1 MQDLNLS
8 RQKREELINICN
20 QLKEKSPEDA
30 TNINHL
36 IQFIK
41 DQKYGLQ
48 FEKHREQ
55 VDIDL
60 LTKIPVF
67 TEDKGK
73 KIASDAL
80 KPYNFLLEGDNL
92 HSLKLLE
99 KTHCG
104 AIDVIYIDPPYNTGN
119 EFIYN
124 DKIVVEEDGY
134 RHSKWLS
141 FMVER
146 LKIAYKL
153 LNKGGIIFI
162 SIGDDEVA
170 QLKMICD
177 DIFGETNKLGL
188 CPRIAKKG
196 SNKGT
201 YFRPTKDYVLCYA
214 KNKKDVNP
222 FCIIQENNES
232 DYKFIE
238 TTGPNVG
245 KKYKKGHSLFQA
257 SLDARPNQRYYI
269 EAPDGTLIIPPGNV
283 FPEEKK
289 DGSFVIPVSND
300 DKCYRWSYESYLKHK
315 DEGIIM
321 FDKSKKSPFLDS
333 DGNPTEWNVYEKKYY
348 NPSAVLTT
356 LPDDV
361 IYDCLNAQ
369 GQTELAKIGVDFSF
383 SKPVSLLKY
392 LLSIINK
399 PNDITVLDFFAGSG
413 TTAQAVLELN
423 NEDGGNRK
431 FILCTNNE
439 NNICEEI
446 TYQRIKTV
454 ITGVRADGSAYS
466 SGVPANLKYFK
477 TDFVERNTDVVPD
490 ELAQH
495 CSEMIELQH
504 GINVD
509 PIGVFDA
516 KNILLKDDDEA
527 DLLYENF
534 SNYQNLEAIYIIE
547 DTNECDSVILTN
559 AQLDKFKNIPI
570 ISVPRW
576 YFENEIME
584 AK

>member
-48 FEKHREQ
+48 FEKHQEQ

-399 PNDITVLDFFAGSG
+399 PNYITVLDFFAGSG

-439 NNICEEI
+439 NNICEEV

-466 SGVPANLKYFK
+466 SGIPANLKYFK